1 MAGDMTQDAVDCAAE
16 AVAQFTAHTDVARF
30 IKIEFDHK
38 YGAPW
43 HVIVGHHFASYISFE
58 PQISPTLRPRGSPAT
73 HDEALTGFP
82 TRYTPFPPLDFVRFR
97 KSQWPSELA
106 GSCFSARAPSFSCG
120 TLTMIHP

>member
-1 MAGDMTQDAVDCAAE
+1 MPPGVRARVRDGDMAGDMTQDAVDCAAE

-58 PQISPTLRPRGSPAT
+58 PQCFVYFFIEDLGILLFKS
-73 HDEALTGFP
+73 
-82 TRYTPFPPLDFVRFR
+82 TR
-97 KSQWPSELA
+97 
-106 GSCFSARAPSFSCG
+106 
-120 TLTMIHP
+120 